1 MKRQSVLPFVLA
13 GLALILFAVVL
24 GLSGGTVLYE
34 ASDDAYS
41 PSHKDVSAVS
51 VMTTEEA
58 ETILPLMAE
67 IMLQSSK
74 ISLEI
79 DAKDFAY
86 SERELQEYANL
97 IKRLKSNNAKI
108 NLGNTELND
117 FRISA
122 EELNIALEVL
132 NSDVARMEEIKQEI
146 RDGSVDASSLA
157 ALYSEMQALSKE
169 ITLTAETYSQT
180 ADKVIETAKK
190 QDLDTSHMDQAVSTV
205 NKVAANALSSLP
217 STPSDLPILFTISD
231 DTFVYGDTLLIEG
244 SSKLSGQHEI
254 YLDTR
259 VWGTVN
265 LNKPG
270 AFTKSFK
277 ITNISKGLHTI
288 SIQSQG
294 KVSKQDTITILTTNT
309 SVFISSAKVSG
320 NTVTI
325 TGGLQ
330 TVNEVW
336 VSGAKVDVYAD
347 GIGLLGTNVTNKNGV
362 FTIQTE
368 LEDGVYQVYAEF
380 SDVSF
385 PLERSVSEPFTVKVS
400 QSFLLPIL
408 GAAVLG
414 VAAFIGIRIFR
425 KRKTSALPDNTE
437 FEVTELNVVKP
448 TATQKIVKKI
458 RKIISG
464 SAKTGDSDKLRVLYH
479 ETISVISHYE
489 GISNTEVKTPREI
502 LREIGDVTD
511 DIGEFITEYEYLH
524 YAYIEIRESD
534 LTKMKYIAKKIQETY
549 HENKE

>member
-190 QDLDTSHMDQAVSTV
+190 QNLDTSHMD
-205 NKVAANALSSLP
+205 
-217 STPSDLPILFTISD
+217 
-231 DTFVYGDTLLIEG
+231 
-244 SSKLSGQHEI
+244 
-254 YLDTR
+254 
-259 VWGTVN
+259 
-265 LNKPG
+265 
-270 AFTKSFK
+270 
-277 ITNISKGLHTI
+277 
-288 SIQSQG
+288 
-294 KVSKQDTITILTTNT
+294 
-309 SVFISSAKVSG
+309 
-320 NTVTI
+320 
-325 TGGLQ
+325 
-330 TVNEVW
+330 
-336 VSGAKVDVYAD
+336 
-347 GIGLLGTNVTNKNGV
+347 
-362 FTIQTE
+362 
-368 LEDGVYQVYAEF
+368 
-380 SDVSF
+380 
-385 PLERSVSEPFTVKVS
+385 
-400 QSFLLPIL
+400 
-408 GAAVLG
+408 
-414 VAAFIGIRIFR
+414 
-425 KRKTSALPDNTE
+425 
-437 FEVTELNVVKP
+437 
-448 TATQKIVKKI
+448 
-458 RKIISG
+458 
-464 SAKTGDSDKLRVLYH
+464 
-479 ETISVISHYE
+479 
-489 GISNTEVKTPREI
+489 
-502 LREIGDVTD
+502 
-511 DIGEFITEYEYLH
+511 
-524 YAYIEIRESD
+524 
-534 LTKMKYIAKKIQETY
+534 
-549 HENKE
+549 

>member
-231 DTFVYGDTLLIEG
+231 DTFVYADTLEPWEEEFLEEYGEYWMYEDYGNQWFEYFLYEGNDEERYNELSLMYQNLAAQNAVPSNSVLEPWEERFLLEYGEDWMYEDLENFDKSWIYLNYGVNWFEYYLDEGEDELYNTLLQMYEEQKAQNTVPFKTSDISVDG
-244 SSKLSGQHEI
+244 SSNLSVQNTSNTTV
-254 YLDTR
+254 LDSTN
-259 VWGTVN
+259 TSI
-265 LNKPG
+265 LN
-270 AFTKSFK
+270 
-277 ITNISKGLHTI
+277 ITNTTTLNTTNTTI
-288 SIQSQG
+288 QNLTNPSI
-294 KVSKQDTITILTTNT
+294 LNTTNT
-309 SVFISSAKVSG
+309 SSLNVTEKPDQ
-320 NTVTI
+320 NETVTPNQNPENGI
-325 TGGLQ
+325 PIVPIIVGTVIAVILVTGVVVLVL
-330 TVNEVW
+330 VNVL
-336 VSGAKVDVYAD
+336 SLN
-347 GIGLLGTNVTNKNGV
+347 LL
-362 FTIQTE
+362 IHQ
-368 LEDGVYQVYAEF
+368 LE
-380 SDVSF
+380 
-385 PLERSVSEPFTVKVS
+385 
-400 QSFLLPIL
+400 
-408 GAAVLG
+408 
-414 VAAFIGIRIFR
+414 FR
-425 KRKTSALPDNTE
+425 K
-437 FEVTELNVVKP
+437 
-448 TATQKIVKKI
+448 
-458 RKIISG
+458 
-464 SAKTGDSDKLRVLYH
+464 
-479 ETISVISHYE
+479 
-489 GISNTEVKTPREI
+489 
-502 LREIGDVTD
+502 
-511 DIGEFITEYEYLH
+511 
-524 YAYIEIRESD
+524 
-534 LTKMKYIAKKIQETY
+534 
-549 HENKE
+549 